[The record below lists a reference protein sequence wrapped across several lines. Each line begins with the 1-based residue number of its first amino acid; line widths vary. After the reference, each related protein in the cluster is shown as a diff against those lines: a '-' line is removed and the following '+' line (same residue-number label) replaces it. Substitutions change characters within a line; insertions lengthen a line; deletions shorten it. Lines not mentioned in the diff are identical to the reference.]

1 MKPSARLRFAFEGRV
16 VFLTGAASGMGRA
29 MAKQLV
35 ACGARV
41 HAADRDAG
49 GLASLAKEA
58 DGPGSLYTHLL
69 DVSDS
74 TAWLREVDET
84 ERMDGNID
92 YLFNNAGVTLVGAAH
107 TIPFERWKW
116 LLDINV
122 MGAVNGT
129 QIVYP
134 RMAARGAGHIV
145 NTASIAGV
153 TGYASACAYTASKG
167 VVIELSRST
176 GAEAR
181 AYGVKVSLVCP
192 GYVDTNIFTQ
202 DRVVGADVGR
212 MLGDLPIRMMTS
224 ERAATVILSGVA
236 RGREVIVFPLSSKLL
251 WHVAHWAPALLGS
264 FQRRLMS
271 LFSQI
276 P

>member
-1 MKPSARLRFAFEGRV
+1 MKPSVKLRFAFEGRV

-29 MAKQLV
+29 MAKLLA

-41 HAADRDAG
+41 HAADRDG
-49 GLASLAKEA
+49 EGLASLAKETG
-58 DGPGSLYTHLL
+58 GPGSLHTHLF
-69 DVSDS
+69 DVTDS
-74 TAWLREVDET
+74 AAWLRELDEA
-84 ERMDGNID
+84 ERTDGAID

-122 MGAVNGT
+122 MGTVNGT

-134 RMAARGAGHIV
+134 RMAARRAGHIV

-153 TGYASACAYTASKG
+153 TGYASASAYTASKG
-167 VVIELSRST
+167 VVIELTRST

-181 AYGVKVSLVCP
+181 EYGVKFSLVCP

-202 DRVVGADVGR
+202 DRVVGTDVGR
-212 MLGDLPIRMMTS
+212 MLGDLPIRMMSS
-224 ERAATVILSGVA
+224 ERAAAAILAGVA
-236 RGREVIVFPLSSKLL
+236 RGREVIVFPLSSQLL
-251 WHVAHWAPALLGS
+251 WHVSHWAPALLGP
-264 FQRRLMS
+264 FQRHLMRL
-271 LFSQI
+271 FT
-276 P
+276 

>member
-1 MKPSARLRFAFEGRV
+1 MKPSSRLQSAFQGRV

-29 MAKQLV
+29 MVKLLV

-41 HAADRDAG
+41 HAADRNAD
-49 GLASLAKEA
+49 GLVSLAEETE
-58 DGPGSLYTHLL
+58 GPGSLRSHVL
-69 DVSDS
+69 DVSD
-74 TAWLREVDET
+74 AAAYLREVDET
-84 ERMDGNID
+84 ERTDGGID

-116 LLDINV
+116 LFDINV
-122 MGAVNGT
+122 MGVANGM

-145 NTASIAGV
+145 NTASLAGA

-167 VVIELSRST
+167 FVIELSRST
-176 GAEAR
+176 AAEAR
-181 AYGVKVSLVCP
+181 AYGVKIHLVCP
-192 GYVDTNIFTQ
+192 GYVDTNIFSQ

-224 ERAATVILSGVA
+224 ERAAAAILSGVA
-236 RGREVIVFPLSSKLL
+236 RGREAIIFPFSSKFL
-251 WHVAHWAPALLGS
+251 WHVSHWAPGLLGPL
-264 FQRRLMS
+264 QRHLMR
-271 LFSQI
+271 LFS
-276 P
+276 